1 MIRKHFRIRRIVIG
15 LAFAAIAAP
24 VAQAHTGYTLEG
36 PTPGVLRTDA
46 RHAVLLRHASDMPTQ
61 PAPLTQAQVAALRYQ
76 AMVDAYSRQ
85 APVRSENSFGVPGPS
100 AGGAQGPSTTKT
112 TSVVSSSSFDWRDAG
127 IGASTVFAA
136 ALMILTAVLLGRR
149 HRSLASV

>member
-24 VAQAHTGYTLEG
+24 AAQAYTGLTLEG
-36 PTPGVLRTDA
+36 PTRGV
-46 RHAVLLRHASDMPTQ
+46 ASHQRIVASEISVQ

-76 AMVDAYSRQ
+76 AMVDLYSRQ

-100 AGGAQGPSTTKT
+100 AAGAQGPSAAAT
-112 TSVVSSSSFDWRDAG
+112 TSVVSSRSFDWRDAG
-127 IGASTVFAA
+127 IGGLVVFGA
-136 ALMILTAVLLGRR
+136 ALMVLTAMLLGRR